1 MSHFELK
8 AFSVCVEEVDRSS
21 EMDATPSVIICGQS
35 LHFQLNPSLNA
46 ARAIWQTRVPLSA
59 KFTFFESTL
68 GPAESVFLP
77 WRAALSS
84 GTVFDCAVKVRQIES
99 RQDIYI
105 VLVFS
110 HAMQNYF
117 LMQGKDDSDHWQS
130 CFVCM
135 HVCTCIS
142 RKGNMSSG

>member
-1 MSHFELK
+1 
-8 AFSVCVEEVDRSS
+8 VEEVDRSS

-77 WRAALSS
+77 WRAALAS

-99 RQDIYI
+99 RQDI
-105 VLVFS
+105 
-110 HAMQNYF
+110 
-117 LMQGKDDSDHWQS
+117 
-130 CFVCM
+130 
-135 HVCTCIS
+135 
-142 RKGNMSSG
+142 